1 MTAVKIVLFAVVC
14 AVCVL
19 LLKTQK
25 SPIAQLLGAAC
36 CVLLAVYLL
45 GENAVIFTEV
55 RALLDENGYTA
66 YAKTLIKALGVAFA
80 CEAGA
85 DVCRELGEAG
95 IASKIELAGRI
106 EILALSLPVA
116 ADLLYAARGL
126 VQL

>member
-25 SPIAQLLGAAC
+25 SPIAQLLGTAC

-45 GENAVIFTEV
+45 GENASIFTEV

>member
-1 MTAVKIVLFAVVC
+1 MTAVKIVLFAVLC

-45 GENAVIFTEV
+45 GKNAAIFTEV

>member
-1 MTAVKIVLFAVVC
+1 MSAVKIVLFAVLA

-19 LLKTQK
+19 VLKAEK
-25 SPIAQLLGAAC
+25 SPISQLLGAVC
-36 CVLLAVYLL
+36 CVVLAVYVL
-45 GENAVIFTEV
+45 GENGTLFYEV

-95 IASKIELAGRI
+95 IASKIELAGKI
-106 EILALSLPVA
+106 EILALSLPIA
-116 ADLLYAARGL
+116 KDLLYAARELIGL
-126 VQL
+126 